1 MGYQFDFTVVF
12 EAWAQLLAGAGNTIR
27 LTAITMAI
35 GLVVAV
41 ILAAGKLWGPKPL
54 RMLINGYI
62 EVIRN
67 TPLLV
72 QLFFFFF
79 GLPFMGLRMRPDS
92 AAILA
97 LVVNAAA
104 YMCEI
109 IRAGISSIRK
119 GQIEAGNALGL
130 HPLEVF
136 RYVILRPALKTV
148 YPALTSQFNVILLS
162 TSLASSIAANELMH
176 AAEFINSLTYRNFEV
191 YTVVAVM
198 YFAMSSFFIFIFDR
212 IYARAFAYP
221 DAR

>member
-1 MGYQFDFTVVF
+1 M
-12 EAWAQLLAGAGNTIR
+12 LLVGAANTIR

-41 ILAAGKLWGPKPL
+41 LLAVGKLWGPMLL

-72 QLFFFFF
+72 QMFFFFF
-79 GLPFMGLRMRPDS
+79 GLPFVGLRMRPDS

-109 IRAGISSIRK
+109 IRAGIESINK

-130 HPLEVF
+130 HPLQVF
-136 RYVILRPALKTV
+136 RYVMLRPALKVV

-162 TSLASSIAANELMH
+162 TSLASSIAASELMH

-191 YTVVAVM
+191 YIVVAVM
-198 YFAMSSFFIFIFDR
+198 YFAMSSGFIFIFDMMYR
-212 IYARAFAYP
+212 RVFAYP
-221 DAR
+221 DAK

>member
-1 MGYQFDFTVVF
+1 
-12 EAWAQLLAGAGNTIR
+12 
-27 LTAITMAI
+27 
-35 GLVVAV
+35 
-41 ILAAGKLWGPKPL
+41 
-54 RMLINGYI
+54 
-62 EVIRN
+62 
-67 TPLLV
+67 
-72 QLFFFFF
+72 
-79 GLPFMGLRMRPDS
+79 
-92 AAILA
+92 
-97 LVVNAAA
+97 VNAAA

-109 IRAGISSIRK
+109 IRAGIESIRK